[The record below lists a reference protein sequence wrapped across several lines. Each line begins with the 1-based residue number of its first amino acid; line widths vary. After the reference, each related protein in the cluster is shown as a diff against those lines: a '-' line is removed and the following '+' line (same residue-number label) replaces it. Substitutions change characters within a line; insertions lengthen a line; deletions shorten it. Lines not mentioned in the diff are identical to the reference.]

1 MGTLESTVEV
11 SKPLAESL
19 PSEPAWALGVAR
31 EVEATM
37 RDEAARFGKALLA
50 RPELVEVREVR
61 TRFHLPKREQMVE
74 LVFRCDT
81 T

>member
-11 SKPLAESL
+11 SKPLADAL
-19 PSEPAWALGVAR
+19 PSEPAWAVGVAR

-37 RDEAARFGKALLA
+37 RDEAARFGKSLLD
-50 RPELVEVREVR
+50 RPELVEVREKR
-61 TRFHLPKREQMVE
+61 SAFHLPRAEQMVE